1 MPAKDIYHNIVKAA
15 LEKDGWTITN
25 DPLVLQYGTKDFFVD
40 LGAEKL
46 LAAEKRGKK
55 LAVEIKSFIGNSP
68 MNELE
73 KAVGQ
78 YIVYR
83 DILEE
88 VESDRNLYLA
98 VNNIVFKD
106 VFSEP
111 IGQLILKKN
120 QLKLLIFNANSQEI
134 VKWIS

>member
-1 MPAKDIYHNIVKAA
+1 MPAKDIYHNVVKAG
-15 LEKDGWTITN
+15 LIKDGWTITN
-25 DPLVLQYGTKDFFVD
+25 DPLVLQYGAKDFFVD

-46 LAAEKRGKK
+46 LAAEKSGKK
-55 LAVEIKSFIGNSP
+55 IAVEIKSFLSNSP
-68 MNELE
+68 MNDLE

-88 VESDRNLYLA
+88 TESNRPLYLA
-98 VNNIVFKD
+98 VNHKAFKD

-120 QLKLLIFNANSQEI
+120 QLKLLIFNSQTQEI
-134 VKWIS
+134 TQWIS